1 MRRTALGTGKRPTVT
16 VSRPAVG
23 ASAAW
28 PSRAGAALYAVL
40 GCLLMLQSCSD
51 ASIEPE
57 SVPTANRDLARG
69 AALYAGSCGQFCH
82 GSAPA
87 IAPTITPAQTALA
100 DPGAMLSVQATTERV
115 QHARAQDAP
124 DLFDC
129 AWLTTQTDGEIAA
142 VIVAGIQGTR
152 MVGFGE
158 NFPEGPR
165 DHARLIAYL
174 RATAACEAELP
185 AGA

>member
-23 ASAAW
+23 ASAEW
-28 PSRAGAALYAVL
+28 PSRAGAALSAVL